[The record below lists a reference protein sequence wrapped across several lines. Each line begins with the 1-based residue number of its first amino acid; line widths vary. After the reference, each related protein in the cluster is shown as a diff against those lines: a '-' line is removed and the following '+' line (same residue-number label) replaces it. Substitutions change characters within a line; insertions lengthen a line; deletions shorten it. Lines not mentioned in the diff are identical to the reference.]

1 MAKVIITR
9 GRPFELM
16 VDVKQPESPTPAQL
30 PETATA
36 VFHLMEKGTQTG
48 GSLIVKDMVRVP
60 DVEPITGYVDT
71 IFKVQLDAIETADL
85 PYEYGYTEDGENY
98 KDTCRAQV
106 AMDSPDSPNVQFADA
121 LIPNIYVS
129 DIGL

>member
-16 VDVKQPESPTPAQL
+16 VDVKQPQSPTPAQL
-30 PETATA
+30 PVTATA
-36 VFHLMEKGTQTG
+36 VFHLMEKGTQAG
-48 GSLIVKDMVRVP
+48 GSILVKDMVRVP
-60 DVEPITGYVDT
+60 VAEPVDGYVDT
-71 IFKVQLDAIETADL
+71 IFMVQLDATETADL
-85 PYEYGYTEDGENY
+85 PYEYGYAEDGENY
-98 KDTCRAQV
+98 RDTCRAQV

-121 LIPNIYVS
+121 LLPNIYVS